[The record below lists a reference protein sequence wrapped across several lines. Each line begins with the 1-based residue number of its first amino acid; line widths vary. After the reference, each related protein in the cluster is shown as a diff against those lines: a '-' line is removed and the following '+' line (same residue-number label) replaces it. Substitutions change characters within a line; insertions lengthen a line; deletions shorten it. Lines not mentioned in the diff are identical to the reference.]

1 MIADK
6 HILITGANGGIGFA
20 ITKLLAKQK
29 AKLTLLYH
37 ENNQNIEKLKNES
50 SESYD
55 IEIKKVDLANATEL
69 DKIITSILEKHPIDI
84 FIHSPAYTIQHNDIM
99 KTTWN
104 DFQKQF
110 NLQTRSFLQISKSI
124 VPQMKS
130 KKSGK
135 IISILTS
142 YVVGKPPNGLVDYI
156 VGKYSLL
163 GLTKCMATELGSFG
177 IRVNSVSPSMVN
189 TPLTDP
195 LPRKLKEIT
204 KSQIPLENRLAEPS
218 EVAEVVLFLCTK
230 GANYITGEN
239 ILVTG
244 GYSMH

>member
-50 SESYD
+50 HD
-55 IEIKKVDLANATEL
+55 IAIEKVDLANTIEL
-69 DKIITSILEKHPIDI
+69 DKIITSIMEKHPIDI
-84 FIHSPAYTIQHNDIM
+84 FIHSPAYPVEDKRIM
-99 KTTWN
+99 KTTWD

-110 NLQTRSFLQISKSI
+110 DLQTKSFFQISKSI
-124 VPQMKS
+124 IPHMKS
-130 KKSGK
+130 KKYGK

-142 YVVGKPPNGLVDYI
+142 YVIGKPPNGVVDYT

-163 GLTKCMATELGSFG
+163 GLTKCMAAELGSFG

-195 LPRKLKEIT
+195 LPSKLKEII

-218 EVAEVVLFLCTK
+218 EVAEVILFLCTE

-239 ILVTG
+239 ILITG